1 LASVLVGRGP
11 IRCGPEALVCPEPV
25 ARERPADSV
34 ATAVVR
40 EETEMAKSLYT
51 AQAHVVG
58 GRDQGHGVTSDGALD
73 VQLRTPVEMGGGGG
87 GTNPEQLFAV
97 GYAACFEGALGVVGR
112 REHVELGAVAIDSE
126 VSLITTENRGFTV
139 AVGLDV
145 SLPGIDDP
153 ERAVSI
159 VAAAHEVC
167 PYSNATRGNV
177 EVTLKAN
184 GHLVPTAGPGQN

>member
-1 LASVLVGRGP
+1 
-11 IRCGPEALVCPEPV
+11 
-25 ARERPADSV
+25 
-34 ATAVVR
+34 
-40 EETEMAKSLYT
+40 MAKSLYT
-51 AQAHVVG
+51 ARAHVTG
-58 GRDQGHGVTSDGALD
+58 GREQGHGVTSDGALD
-73 VQLRTPVEMGGGGG
+73 VQLRTPVEMGGEGG

-112 REHVELGAVAIDSE
+112 REKVDLGDVSIESE

-145 SLPGIDDP
+145 SLPGVTDA
-153 ERAVSI
+153 ERATSI

-177 EVTLKAN
+177 EVTLTAN
-184 GHLVPTAGPGQN
+184 GQSVPTAQAAHN